1 MLGLWRAQA
10 SAGPGNAIMRRSLI
24 LLPTALALLAWPLAG
39 KAEMPTRVAVVGFRF
54 LDTSGEPRDQEARHL
69 ARIRALTERVGA
81 DLLAGGRFELVDLP
95 ATENGDTPPVDAIAA
110 ARRAGAGLVVFGAV
124 QKLSS
129 LVLWARASVIDTA
142 SGQPV
147 LERLLTFRGD
157 NDESFARAGSFLAR
171 QIADGLPKS

>member
-1 MLGLWRAQA
+1 M
-10 SAGPGNAIMRRSLI
+10 
-24 LLPTALALLAWPLAG
+24 
-39 KAEMPTRVAVVGFRF
+39 
-54 LDTSGEPRDQEARHL
+54 
-69 ARIRALTERVGA
+69 
-81 DLLAGGRFELVDLP
+81 
-95 ATENGDTPPVDAIAA
+95 
-110 ARRAGAGLVVFGAV
+110 FGAV

>member
-1 MLGLWRAQA
+1 
-10 SAGPGNAIMRRSLI
+10 MRRSLI
-24 LLPTALALLAWPLAG
+24 LLLTALALLAWPLAG

-81 DLLAGGRFELVDLP
+81 DLLAVGRFELV
-95 ATENGDTPPVDAIAA
+95 AMQTAENGDAEPAQAIAA
-110 ARRAGAGLVVFGAV
+110 ARRAGAELVVFGAV